1 MAESL
6 VTQLRRRAGGVAID
20 AAFRGAARAGRLHP
34 RARPEAHGVEVKRN
48 LRYGPL
54 RDHRLDI
61 YRPRGATGPQPAVLY
76 IHGGGFRILSKDTH
90 WVMGL
95 GFSRAGYTVVNISYR
110 LAPKHPYPAAVEDVA
125 QALNWMLRHAE
136 ALGIDPGRIAFA
148 GESAGANLALTLMVM
163 CCFERPEAPARD
175 VFERG
180 FVPRAV
186 LPYCGLH
193 QVSDVERIKR
203 RKPEISQFVE
213 DRLLEVTRAYIGG
226 VPQATPLADPLLILE
241 REHQSARPLPPV
253 FATVGTLDPLL
264 DDTRRLER
272 ALESRGAPVE
282 ARYYPGEIHAFHAFA
297 WRENAQRCW
306 RDSYRFLEANGFLTD
321 SSST

>member
-1 MAESL
+1 MN
-6 VTQLRRRAGGVAID
+6 
-20 AAFRGAARAGRLHP
+20 AAFRGVARAGRLHP

-54 RDHRLDI
+54 REHRLDI
-61 YRPRGATGPQPAVLY
+61 YRPRGAVGPQPAVLY

-125 QALNWMLRHAE
+125 QALDWMLRHAS

-163 CCFERPEAPARD
+163 CCFELGLNPARD
-175 VFERG
+175 VFDRG

-213 DRLLEVTRAYIGG
+213 DRLSEVTRAYIGR
-226 VPQATPLADPLLILE
+226 VPYPTPLADPLLILE
-241 REHQSARPLPPV
+241 RAQPSARALPPV
-253 FATVGTLDPLL
+253 FASVGTLDPLL

-272 ALESRGAPVE
+272 ALQARGAPVE

-321 SSST
+321 SSSS